1 MILTNKELGLSISI
15 DDKLVSKLIK
25 TGQIHCPN
33 EIGGF
38 LIGYYSEDL
47 KILNITDMIMP
58 NVYKGSKTFF
68 ERETTGIESL
78 LVKLY
83 SETQK
88 KYYVGEWHTH
98 PGGLPKPS
106 QTDMKAIN
114 SIVTHKQVAIKNP
127 VFIIIGYINED
138 IKLGFYVPF
147 KNKLYKYEQN

>member
-1 MILTNKELGLSISI
+1 MIFTNKELRLSINI
-15 DDKLVSKLIK
+15 DDELVSKLIK
-25 TGQIHCPN
+25 TGLAHCPN

-58 NVYKGSKTFF
+58 NVYKGSTTFF

-83 SETQK
+83 SETPK

-114 SIVTHKQVAIKNP
+114 SIVTHEQVAIKNP
-127 VFIIIGYINED
+127 VFIIIGYINSD
-138 IKLGFYVPF
+138 FKLGFYVPF